1 MLATPLALRRR
12 HPQSLINQQ
21 SHVRKHE
28 EFNMKSKHPT
38 GYLIYEGPSALDPSV
53 NIAVIV
59 NRVRG
64 DATNEKTGSMAQSFI
79 LRTDMPPNVALK
91 TKQDHAICGACPY
104 AGGNGC
110 YVSIKMVCS
119 VYSAYKRGSY
129 VKTTP
134 EDLAV
139 ILAANVKSKRLAGFR
154 AGSYGDP
161 AAAPF
166 EVWEPIVMAV
176 RAESGKTSGYTHQW
190 SERYAYMG
198 RTADPRFRALVM
210 ASAHGPVDTILAQA
224 DEWRPFTVF
233 GTAEELQGS
242 GLAMCPASKEA
253 GYRKSCA
260 TCGNQSACNGRK
272 GINDR
277 RVGVGIVVHGN
288 PVTVR
293 QAKRA
298 AEKLEVT

>member
-1 MLATPLALRRR
+1 MTKTKTTP
-12 HPQSLINQQ
+12 
-21 SHVRKHE
+21 
-28 EFNMKSKHPT
+28 KHPT
-38 GYLIYEGPSALDPSV
+38 GYLIYEGPSSIDPSV

-79 LRTDMPPNVALK
+79 LRTDMKPNVALK

-139 ILAANVKSKRLAGFR
+139 ILAANVKSGRLDGFR
-154 AGSYGDP
+154 VGSYGDP

-166 EVWEPIVMAV
+166 EVWEPAVMAV
-176 RAESGKTSGYTHQW
+176 RDVGGRTSGYTHQW

-210 ASAHGPVDTILAQA
+210 ASAHGQVDAILAQA
-224 DEWRPFTVF
+224 DEWRSFTVF
-233 GTAEELQGS
+233 NSADELKLS
-242 GLAMCPASKEA
+242 GAAMCPASKEA
-253 GYRKSCA
+253 GYRKTCA
-260 TCGNQSACNGRK
+260 GCGKQSACNGRRD
-272 GINDR
+272 IDDR
-277 RVGVGIVVHGN
+277 RSSMGIVVHGN

-293 QAKRA
+293 QALRA
-298 AEKLEVT
+298 SSKLDLA

>member
-1 MLATPLALRRR
+1 MPPMASRRR
-12 HPQSLINQQ
+12 HPQSLSIQHPQ
-21 SHVRKHE
+21 VRSKHE
-28 EFNMKSKHPT
+28 EFIMKIRKHPT

-129 VKTTP
+129 LKSTP
-134 EDLAV
+134 EAV
-139 ILAANVKSKRLAGFR
+139 ADIVSANVKSGRLAGFR

-166 EVWEPIVMAV
+166 EIWEPVVTAV
-176 RAESGKTSGYTHQW
+176 RAEGGKTSGYTHQW

-210 ASAHGPVDTILAQA
+210 ASAHGPVDAILAQA

-233 GTAEELQGS
+233 GSAEELRLS
-242 GLAMCPASKEA
+242 GMAMCPASKEA
-253 GYRKSCA
+253 GHRKTCS

-272 GINDR
+272 GVDDR

-298 AEKLEVT
+298 AEKLESS

>member
-1 MLATPLALRRR
+1 MPPMASRRR
-12 HPQSLINQQ
+12 HPQSLSIQHPQARN
-21 SHVRKHE
+21 KHE
-28 EFNMKSKHPT
+28 EFNMKTRKHPT

-53 NIAVIV
+53 DIAVIV

-129 VKTTP
+129 LKSTP
-134 EDLAV
+134 EAV
-139 ILAANVKSKRLAGFR
+139 ADIVSANVKSGRLAGFR

-166 EVWEPIVMAV
+166 EVWEPVVTAV
-176 RAESGKTSGYTHQW
+176 RAEGGKTSGYTHQW

-210 ASAHGPVDTILAQA
+210 ASAHGPVDAILAQA

-233 GTAEELQGS
+233 GSAEELRLS
-242 GLAMCPASKEA
+242 GMAMCPASKEA
-253 GYRKSCA
+253 GHRKTCS

-272 GINDR
+272 GVDDR

-288 PVTVR
+288 PVTLR
-293 QAKRA
+293 QAIRA
-298 AEKLEVT
+298 IEKLESS